1 VKKDQEIDASFVI
14 SHLSKRTPKNGART
28 EKTWCLTWKTAD
40 PYQKSISF
48 QKVTRGKTQLKYFG
62 FRNVFGDFL
71 FKRVAPE
78 EG

>member
-1 VKKDQEIDASFVI
+1 MAREPTKPGVYWKKPLIVQLFD
-14 SHLSKRTPKNGART
+14 T
-28 EKTWCLTWKTAD
+28 
-40 PYQKSISF
+40 YQKSISF